1 MTEPKH
7 TAGDCDKK
15 GPHAGHDLSVE
26 LQKAAELRF
35 LVLFANELISNL
47 INIKTLNLTHIP
59 QMIEV

>member
-47 INIKTLNLTHIP
+47 SDKDIELDTHSTDD
-59 QMIEV
+59 